1 MAVASGESRGLVRL
15 YYRTISFGL
24 TLGLL
29 AVAIF
34 LASELMWQTFA
45 STTTWSAEAF
55 AIQSIVIFII
65 IALAAGALYAVI
77 MWFKSDIGHLLIG
90 DIIAGGAMGTV
101 TYLLLLASTIAY
113 GDTMIHLGFDGVY
126 PAGLSYAAATLL
138 VPLVT
143 MALTGAIMASVGA
156 ITCRA
161 VIKKKRPADRDL
173 RNAALGVIGLIVL
186 IVVVP
191 PLMALVLS
199 GI

>member
-15 YYRTISFGL
+15 YYRTIGFGL

-29 AVAIF
+29 VVAIF

-45 STTTWSAEAF
+45 GTTAWSAEAF

-65 IALAAGALYAVI
+65 IALAAGAFYAVV

-90 DIIAGGAMGTV
+90 DAIAGGTMGTAS
-101 TYLLLLASTIAY
+101 YLLLLASTIAY
-113 GDTMIHLGFDGVY
+113 GNTMIHLGFDGAY
-126 PAGLSYAAATLL
+126 PAGLSYAAATFL

-143 MALTGAIMASVGA
+143 FALTGAIMASVGA

-161 VIKKKRPADRDL
+161 IIRKKRPADRDL
-173 RNAALGVIGLIVL
+173 RNAALGAIGLIVL
-186 IVVVP
+186 IIVAP
-191 PLMALVLS
+191 PLMALALS
-199 GI
+199 GV